1 MIRSYNAASRSRNPL
16 SRASDARLA
25 NLLAA
30 LSTGLT
36 DGVQAATSTAAHLDE
51 LASAALIA
59 LLDFSPRGSVQ
70 TLSRVIGL
78 THSGTVRL
86 VDRLVEAGYVE
97 RIPGVDARSRVPILT
112 TTGAKVAKR
121 LRIAREDAIV
131 RHLAKLSDHE
141 RVSLTRLCERLVG
154 AVTKQR
160 LEERRAGF
168 TPAGGALCRMCD
180 FGACGRDKGRCPA
193 AQVAASS

>member
-1 MIRSYNAASRSRNPL
+1 L

-25 NLLAA
+25 NLLGA

-36 DGVQAATSTAAHLDE
+36 DGVQAATSAAAQVDG
-51 LASAALIA
+51 LAAAALIA

-97 RIPGVDARSRVPILT
+97 RIPGLDARSRVPILT

-121 LRIAREDAIV
+121 VRIAREDAIV
-131 RHLAKLSDHE
+131 RHLAKLSDNE
-141 RVSLTRLCERLVG
+141 RASLSRLCERLLS

-160 LEERRAGF
+160 LEQRSAGI

-180 FGACGRDKGRCPA
+180 FAACGRDKGVCPA
-193 AQVAASS
+193 AKAAAAS